1 MVQSRASRSF
11 VQAETP
17 QLTQLQR
24 HGRSEA
30 RNAALIDAGADLRI
44 NTQAKVG
51 LYGYWGQ
58 QANTAHENGLRGTLT
73 WMF

>member
-1 MVQSRASRSF
+1 VTG
-11 VQAETP
+11 VP
-17 QLTQLQR
+17 I
-24 HGRSEA
+24 A

-44 NTQAKVG
+44 NAQAKLG
-51 LYGYWGQ
+51 LYYWGQ